1 MTSLDLRTII
11 KVAVPEAKQRSVQ
24 LEGVSPIM
32 FEIIFCIPWI
42 IVASVWG
49 FILLNIAGRNRA
61 ILNDDKLC
69 RNPELVRQARYT
81 LRTCRIMEPIVI
93 MILAVMTFVL
103 IQAFHPI
110 AEIRMDGF
118 ALAAG
123 GFIFSYIGAA
133 LGLVLSGTAEDP
145 KPKEMQ
151 RAGRILMFSFMT
163 AGTIVMIAGIL
174 ICSSASKQPSQTDFH
189 SRINSRLSTENHVI
203 CS

>member
-1 MTSLDLRTII
+1 
-11 KVAVPEAKQRSVQ
+11 
-24 LEGVSPIM
+24 M

-49 FILLNIAGRNRA
+49 FILLNASARNRA

-69 RNPELVRQARYT
+69 RNPELVRQAKST
-81 LRTCRIMEPIVI
+81 LRAVRIMGPIVI
-93 MILAVMTFVL
+93 MVLAVMAFVL
-103 IQAFHPI
+103 IHAFFPI
-110 AEIRMDGF
+110 AGIRMEGF

-145 KPKEMQ
+145 KPKEVQ
-151 RAGRILMFSFMT
+151 KAGRILMFSFMT
-163 AGTIVMIAGIL
+163 AGTIVMIVGIL

>member
-1 MTSLDLRTII
+1 
-11 KVAVPEAKQRSVQ
+11 
-24 LEGVSPIM
+24 M

-49 FILLNIAGRNRA
+49 FILLNTAGRNRA

-69 RNPELVRQARYT
+69 RNPELVRQARDT

-110 AEIRMDGF
+110 AKIPMEGV

-123 GFIFSYIGAA
+123 DFIFSYIGAA
-133 LGLVLSGTAEDP
+133 AGACSFRHCRGSQAKGDAADGQNSDVFLYDRRHHRYDRRDSDLLIRRQAAFSNGLPLPD
-145 KPKEMQ
+145 Q
-151 RAGRILMFSFMT
+151 F
-163 AGTIVMIAGIL
+163 
-174 ICSSASKQPSQTDFH
+174 QTFY
-189 SRINSRLSTENHVI
+189 
-203 CS
+203 